1 MNVDQQVISYELSLQ
16 PWKSFNFTVPT
27 ASAYCQQQFCLR
39 CSKPVEWDPQGHQQC
54 RVSAIKANGTKTIT
68 KIEMSSSLYQF
79 DSLLFCLTTPGI
91 NISQMQFSVEK
102 VVEGGTLF
110 NTEGNVVYEQ
120 GTNLQFFSPKTSTST
135 SSSTVEFLYE
145 AIQFGELSDF
155 LSNDEFYASSFQ
167 YMRYDNFYES
177 STTSSFAHKLVEPRG
192 GVPNCALLSSTKWK
206 TNTRYEL
213 TISIS
218 GMSRSQLLEDEI
230 WMAPLISEE
239 WPAGTASK
247 LEDSEYIPQNGAG
260 WLSMSVRGDK
270 FGSKCD
276 IAAELVNNNG
286 CQWGLDNKTGLC
298 LQKPCEA
305 SGYVTSPRTGECIF
319 CPLLNDLIRNQ
330 SCVVKP
336 GNQTSELMSHQYS
349 WTNLGLTTRA
359 NPANGVLE
367 CCPPNSISQLIG
379 NQACGAAISPN
390 PIDVD
395 LTISDFSLQ
404 LPDRLCNRFGR
415 IYEIFKQGYCPLPC
429 IQDGNLDFT
438 KIPKGTFGQ
447 TCSCNIS
454 ILANES
460 QYNDAYMARAIME
473 DFMWQAKSLYDEHSL
488 VRVKKYVREKGLDI
502 DARRPGQPTR
512 RRGLE
517 KKWID
522 GKPGN
527 ETFQDAYNNYID
539 FKMQDPSQ
547 HVVEEL
553 GQVEDFDTL
562 YYAELNVRMLGIL
575 LAEEA
580 FTPNPFTCDA
590 LYNPFA
596 PNASAPLL
604 YLSRDPYWPL
614 YGHSPGEF

>member
-110 NTEGNVVYEQ
+110 NTEGN
-120 GTNLQFFSPKTSTST
+120 
-135 SSSTVEFLYE
+135 
-145 AIQFGELSDF
+145 FGELSDF

-218 GMSRSQLLEDEI
+218 G
-230 WMAPLISEE
+230 
-239 WPAGTASK
+239 TASK

-286 CQWGLDNKTGLC
+286 CQWGLDNKTGNVSTDGRMHFL
-298 LQKPCEA
+298 P
-305 SGYVTSPRTGECIF
+305 SGMT
-319 CPLLNDLIRNQ
+319 LNDLIRNQ

-547 HVVEEL
+547 HVGLGFPALRPDMVTMQVVEEL

-580 FTPNPFTCDA
+580 FTPIIGLFMATRRVS
-590 LYNPFA
+590 FE
-596 PNASAPLL
+596 
-604 YLSRDPYWPL
+604 SRKK
-614 YGHSPGEF
+614 